1 MKTSARN
8 HSKNPLHQPR
18 RGRQGSKS
26 RSVGDLR
33 FQSIAAAPRA
43 APLSRQSNVLPSE
56 LSSQRFQLPA
66 AAARGGKARTVGV
79 SVDSHN
85 LPGKTL
91 SLPFL
96 RSFHLGLLTAL
107 SKNKIKITTTSQTN
121 EKSYS

>member
-1 MKTSARN
+1 M
-8 HSKNPLHQPR
+8 
-18 RGRQGSKS
+18 
-26 RSVGDLR
+26 
-33 FQSIAAAPRA
+33 
-43 APLSRQSNVLPSE
+43 
-56 LSSQRFQLPA
+56 
-66 AAARGGKARTVGV
+66 